1 MTIKP
6 IIKDIFS
13 YLLVILTTVLL
24 VMTIISVKKII
35 QTNEES
41 KLLKEDY
48 SELHSVQYGLFNST
62 IWEDKVF
69 FIINAKI
76 DEFNFT
82 ESSRAEIKQYVET
95 ILDTLIVE
103 ADRTIRRQN
112 KRKRGFFDNLLGS
125 TKQIVTDSL
134 IDIKDLRRK
143 VPQFTDAVM
152 NELERPESQEILKTV
167 LREKLHQLTKDNLAH
182 TDMSGYNDILKRY
195 HSKTFEAGSV
205 VLDRKL
211 AKKDRQMNKLAVDIL
226 SMVLIMILLILLQGD
241 RLKSI
246 SLILLSG
253 ASLSLLVS
261 GILLPM
267 LDIEAKIDKLYFTL
281 LDKPLTF
288 IDQILFF
295 KSKSIYDLVHLLI
308 QSDDTKMMF
317 VGILLTTFSVIFP
330 ILKLVS
336 TYLYFYVRNIIGD
349 NPITR
354 FFALRSTKWSMA
366 DVMVVSIFMAYLGLD
381 GVVSTQLEVL
391 KEKSDPINVITTNG
405 TELQVGFYLFLGFVV
420 TSFIMALFVE
430 KSRKK

>member
-6 IIKDIFS
+6 IFKDIFS
-13 YLLVILTTVLL
+13 YLLVILTTILL

-35 QTNEES
+35 QTNEENR
-41 KLLKEDY
+41 LLKEDY

-62 IWEDKVF
+62 IWEEKVF

-82 ESSRAEIKQYVET
+82 ESSRAEIKQYVQT

-134 IDIKDLRRK
+134 IDIKDLRKK

-152 NELERPESQEILKTV
+152 DELERPESQEILKSV

-182 TDMSGYNDILKRY
+182 TDMSRYNDILKRY

-336 TYLYFYVRNIIGD
+336 TYLYFYIRNIIGD

-381 GVVSTQLEVL
+381 GVVSSQLEVL
-391 KEKSDPINVITTNG
+391 RVKSEPINVITTNG

-420 TSFIMALFVE
+420 TSFVMALFVE
-430 KSRKK
+430 KSRKE

>member
-1 MTIKP
+1 M
-6 IIKDIFS
+6 
-13 YLLVILTTVLL
+13 
-24 VMTIISVKKII
+24 
-35 QTNEES
+35 
-41 KLLKEDY
+41 
-48 SELHSVQYGLFNST
+48 G
-62 IWEDKVF
+62 
-69 FIINAKI
+69 
-76 DEFNFT
+76 
-82 ESSRAEIKQYVET
+82 
-95 ILDTLIVE
+95 
-103 ADRTIRRQN
+103 
-112 KRKRGFFDNLLGS
+112 
-125 TKQIVTDSL
+125 
-134 IDIKDLRRK
+134 
-143 VPQFTDAVM
+143 
-152 NELERPESQEILKTV
+152 
-167 LREKLHQLTKDNLAH
+167 
-182 TDMSGYNDILKRY
+182 
-195 HSKTFEAGSV
+195 
-205 VLDRKL
+205 
-211 AKKDRQMNKLAVDIL
+211 DRQMNKLAVDIL